1 MQQVKVH
8 IHHRKLQ
15 DLDQVN
21 EDEKNILVCHRSVG
35 ELKIYRRKI
44 RHNDEAKDHK
54 ILT

>member
-8 IHHRKLQ
+8 IHHRKL
-15 DLDQVN
+15 DRVN

-35 ELKIYRRKI
+35 ELKIYQRKI